1 MQDDCKNAVAV
12 NEGIL
17 LDTSEDY
24 LPRAAGI
31 ESALGTL
38 VLIS

>member
-1 MQDDCKNAVAV
+1 MQNDCKNAVAV
-12 NEGIL
+12 NEDIL
-17 LDTSEDY
+17 LDTFEDY
-24 LPRAAGI
+24 LPRTAGI